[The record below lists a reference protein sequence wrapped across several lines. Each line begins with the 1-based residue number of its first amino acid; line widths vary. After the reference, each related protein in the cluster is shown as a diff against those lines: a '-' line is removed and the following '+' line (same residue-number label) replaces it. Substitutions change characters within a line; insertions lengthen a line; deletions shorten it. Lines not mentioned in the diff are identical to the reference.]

1 MVGPWTNSGLLRML
15 TRSKLHPDHISPPL
29 RIMCSIFAVSLLLA
43 GCDSPSPPTTAAAQP
58 TASTSYPSDPELG
71 PFSVHLLSNSHEIEV
86 SGDMNSGVTQ
96 AVRTLLDATPGVQ
109 VVHLNSPGG
118 IAHEGY
124 LLSRLIK
131 ERHLAT
137 YTATLC
143 ASACTEAFLGGSPR
157 YLAKDGKLG
166 FHSASRSLGGTS
178 WDVVNDAL
186 RRFYKEAGLPDA
198 FIERALNT
206 PPNDIWFPTNEE
218 LRAAHVVDEVVD
230 RSKFAASGASSQL
243 SDKEVDIALNGKP
256 LFAAISA
263 HDPANYTK
271 IHDLYVKGTQA
282 GRSVSDITDEVN
294 KLVLDKLLPAYAAK
308 APDEPIL
315 KYFAVQVRELQYL
328 NDKNPDTCAAE
339 AFPQLGIAAPSLAA
353 TLPHTLQDDEMAA
366 LAEIVNAAFTGPYE
380 PTGAEKSA
388 EVMQTYARKLTESAP
403 DALKV
408 IQHPQAHRSEPAKLC
423 NAMLTALQLVT
434 TLPTTDAAAVNR
446 HILMSH
452 G

>member
-1 MVGPWTNSGLLRML
+1 MVGLWTNSGLLRMSM
-15 TRSKLHPDHISPPL
+15 RSRLHPRHVSPFLGIPG
-29 RIMCSIFAVSLLLA
+29 SIFAACLLLT
-43 GCDSPSPPTTAAAQP
+43 GCNSASPTTAAIQP

-71 PFSVHLLSNSHEIEV
+71 PFSVHLLPNSREIEV

-96 AVRTLLDATPGVQ
+96 AVRMLLDATPGVQ
-109 VVHLNSPGG
+109 VIHLNSPGG

-198 FIERALNT
+198 FIDRALNT
-206 PPNDIWFPTNEE
+206 PPNDIWFPTAEE
-218 LRAAHVVDEVVD
+218 LRAAHVIDAVVD

-243 SDKEVDIALNGKP
+243 SDKEVDIALSGKP

-263 HDPANYTK
+263 HDPASYAK
-271 IHDLYVKGTQA
+271 IHDLYVEGTKT

-294 KLVLDKLLPAYAAK
+294 KLVLDKLVPEYAAK
-308 APDEPIL
+308 TPDEPIL
-315 KYFAVQVRELQYL
+315 KYFAVQIKELQYL
-328 NDKNPDTCAAE
+328 NDKSPDTCAAD
-339 AFPQLGIAAPSLAA
+339 AFPQLGITAPSLAA
-353 TLPHTLQDDEMAA
+353 TLPQSLQEDEMAA
-366 LAEIVNAAFTGPYE
+366 LAEVVNSAFTKPYA
-380 PTGAEKSA
+380 PAGTEKST
-388 EVMQTYARKLTESAP
+388 EVMQVYARKLTESDP

-423 NAMLTALQLVT
+423 NAMLTALQLIS
-434 TLPTTDAAAVNR
+434 TLPTTDAAAVER
-446 HILMSH
+446 HLLMSS

>member
-1 MVGPWTNSGLLRML
+1 ML
-15 TRSKLHPDHISPPL
+15 ARSKLHPGHISPPL
-29 RIMCSIFAVSLLLA
+29 GILGSIFAVSLLLT
-43 GCDSPSPPTTAAAQP
+43 GCDSTSPQTTAAAQP

-157 YLAKDGKLG
+157 YLAKESKLG

-198 FIERALNT
+198 FIDRALNT

-218 LRAAHVVDEVVD
+218 LRTAHVVDEIVD
-230 RSKFAASGASSQL
+230 RSKFAASGAGSQL
-243 SDKEVDIALNGKP
+243 SDKEVDIALDAKP

-263 HDPANYTK
+263 HDPASYTQ
-271 IHDLYVKGTQA
+271 IHDLYVKGTKA
-282 GRSVSDITDEVN
+282 GRNVSDITDEVN
-294 KLVLDKLLPAYAAK
+294 KLVLDKFLPAYAAK
-308 APDEPIL
+308 TPDEPLL
-315 KYFAVQVRELQYL
+315 KYFAVQVKELQYL
-328 NDKNPDTCAAE
+328 MDKSPETCAAD

-353 TLPHTLQDDEMAA
+353 TLPQSLQEDEMAA
-366 LAEIVNAAFTGPYE
+366 LAEVVNTAFTKPYA
-380 PTGAEKSA
+380 PADTGKST
-388 EVMQTYARKLTESAP
+388 EVMQVYARKLTESDP

-408 IQHPQAHRSEPAKLC
+408 IQHPQTHRSEPGKLC
-423 NAMLTALQLVT
+423 NAMLTALQLIT
-434 TLPTTDAAAVNR
+434 TLPTADAAAVAR
-446 HILMSH
+446 HLLMSA